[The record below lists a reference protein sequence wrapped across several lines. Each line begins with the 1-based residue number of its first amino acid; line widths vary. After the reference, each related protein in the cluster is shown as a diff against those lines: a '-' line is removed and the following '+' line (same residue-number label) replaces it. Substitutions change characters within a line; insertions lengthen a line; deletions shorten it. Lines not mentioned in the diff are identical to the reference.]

1 MLLVFSKGH
10 QIMRWIKTIS
20 IGLLLATGA
29 AHAGDSASAL
39 PHLSLD
45 PSRVAV
51 TGLSS
56 GAYMATQMQL
66 AYPELF
72 PKAALIAGGPYG
84 CAEGKLQTALSICM
98 KGDPA
103 PDVAALIATTKQRA
117 ANQQIGSLKDLS
129 HGSVYLLHGTQDKV
143 VAPVVA
149 EAAAHFYEALRNEA
163 GMSGLHVVDD
173 GQRAFAHNLPLA
185 TKGDDCDKS
194 VSPYL
199 GHCGFDAA
207 GEVFAHLYGSASHA
221 AIDAHGQLQR
231 FDQDALKP
239 EGTDALLASTGYL
252 YVPPDCAAGK
262 RCGLLVAFHGCKQNA
277 DAVGQSFVKD
287 AGFNRWADVY
297 DVVILY
303 PQTRASFAPLN
314 PQACWDWWGYSGGNY
329 DTRQGV
335 QLRWVVNAVKTLGLS
350 VRHP

>member
-1 MLLVFSKGH
+1 MT
-10 QIMRWIKTIS
+10 IMRWINTICAAV
-20 IGLLLATGA
+20 LLMAGV
-29 AHAGDSASAL
+29 AHADDAVQPL
-39 PHLSLD
+39 PTLKLD
-45 PSRVAV
+45 PSRIAVA
-51 TGLSS
+51 GLSS

-72 PKAALIAGGPYG
+72 PKAALVAGGPYG
-84 CAEGKLQTALSICM
+84 CAQGKLQIALSTCM
-98 KGDPA
+98 KGQPA
-103 PDVAALIATTKQRA
+103 PDVAALVKTAKQRA
-117 ANQQIGSLKDLS
+117 ASGEIGPLKDLA
-129 HGSVYLLHGTQDKV
+129 HGRVYLLHGTQDAV
-143 VAPVVA
+143 VAPAVA
-149 EAAAHFYEALRNEA
+149 EAGAQFYEALRNEP
-163 GMSGLHVVDD
+163 GLSGLQVNDD

-185 TKGDDCDKS
+185 TAGDDCGKS

-207 GEVFAHLYGSASHA
+207 GAIFTQLFGPSPHA
-221 AIDAHGQLQR
+221 AAGDARGKLQR

-239 EGTDALLASTGYL
+239 GGADALLAATGYL

-277 DAVGQSFVKD
+277 DAIGQAFVKD

-314 PQACWDWWGYSGGNY
+314 PQACWDWWGYSGDHY

-335 QLRWVVNAVKTLGLS
+335 QPRWVVNAVKALGVP
-350 VRHP
+350 VR